1 MYPRPTKCMPPIVH
15 PTKCCTQ
22 FTSQEVVVPHI
33 HPSHNTLV
41 NHTNVKHVHYF
52 PQTQSVVNE
61 TSNQQFFGGAQQYPT
76 QVGGA
81 GYPGQV
87 AGAGYPGQ
95 VAGAGYPGQMGGY
108 PGQVAGAGYPGQ
120 GGYPGQ
126 VGGAGFPGQGG
137 YPGQVAGASYPG
149 HKGCGQGSCHTK
161 GAHQG
166 PNSGYFR

>member
-81 GYPGQV
+81 GYPGQ
-87 AGAGYPGQ
+87 
-95 VAGAGYPGQMGGY
+95 M
-108 PGQVAGAGYPGQ
+108 
-120 GGYPGQ
+120 
-126 VGGAGFPGQGG
+126 GG
-137 YPGQVAGASYPG
+137 YPGQVAGASYPV

>member
-87 AGAGYPGQ
+87 GGAGYPGQ
-95 VAGAGYPGQMGGY
+95 VAGAGYPGQVGGAGYPGQMGGYPGQMGGY
-108 PGQVAGAGYPGQ
+108 PGQVAGA
-120 GGYPGQ
+120 
-126 VGGAGFPGQGG
+126 G

>member
-95 VAGAGYPGQMGGY
+95 MGGYPGQVAGAGYPGQMGGY
-108 PGQVAGAGYPGQ
+108 PGQMA
-120 GGYPGQ
+120 
-126 VGGAGFPGQGG
+126 G

>member
-95 VAGAGYPGQMGGY
+95 VAGAGYPGQ
-108 PGQVAGAGYPGQ
+108 
-120 GGYPGQ
+120 
-126 VGGAGFPGQGG
+126 GG

>member
-81 GYPGQV
+81 GYLGQV

>member
-81 GYPGQV
+81 GYPGQ
-87 AGAGYPGQ
+87 
-95 VAGAGYPGQMGGY
+95 MGGY
-108 PGQVAGAGYPGQ
+108 PGQVAGA
-120 GGYPGQ
+120 
-126 VGGAGFPGQGG
+126 G

>member
-95 VAGAGYPGQMGGY
+95 MGGY

-120 GGYPGQ
+120 M
-126 VGGAGFPGQGG
+126 GG

>member
-81 GYPGQV
+81 GYPGQM
-87 AGAGYPGQ
+87 G
-95 VAGAGYPGQMGGY
+95 GAGYPGQM
-108 PGQVAGAGYPGQ
+108 

>member
-81 GYPGQV
+81 GYPGQ
-87 AGAGYPGQ
+87 
-95 VAGAGYPGQMGGY
+95 MGGY

-120 GGYPGQ
+120 
-126 VGGAGFPGQGG
+126 VAGAGYPGQGG

>member
-108 PGQVAGAGYPGQ
+108 PGQMA
-120 GGYPGQ
+120 
-126 VGGAGFPGQGG
+126 G

>member
-76 QVGGA
+76 QV
-81 GYPGQV
+81 

-120 GGYPGQ
+120 MGGYPGQ
-126 VGGAGFPGQGG
+126 MAG

>member
-95 VAGAGYPGQMGGY
+95 MGGYPGQVAGAGYPGQMGGY
-108 PGQVAGAGYPGQ
+108 PGQVAGA
-120 GGYPGQ
+120 
-126 VGGAGFPGQGG
+126 G

>member
-76 QVGGA
+76 QVGG
-81 GYPGQV
+81 
-87 AGAGYPGQ
+87 
-95 VAGAGYPGQMGGY
+95 GGY
-108 PGQVAGAGYPGQ
+108 PGQVAS
-120 GGYPGQ
+120 
-126 VGGAGFPGQGG
+126 
-137 YPGQVAGASYPG
+137 ASYPG

>member
-1 MYPRPTKCMPPIVH
+1 
-15 PTKCCTQ
+15 
-22 FTSQEVVVPHI
+22 
-33 HPSHNTLV
+33 
-41 NHTNVKHVHYF
+41 
-52 PQTQSVVNE
+52 
-61 TSNQQFFGGAQQYPT
+61 
-76 QVGGA
+76 

-95 VAGAGYPGQMGGY
+95 VAGAGY
-108 PGQVAGAGYPGQ
+108 
-120 GGYPGQ
+120 
-126 VGGAGFPGQGG
+126 PGQGG

>member
-81 GYPGQV
+81 GYPGQ
-87 AGAGYPGQ
+87 
-95 VAGAGYPGQMGGY
+95 M
-108 PGQVAGAGYPGQ
+108 
-120 GGYPGQ
+120 
-126 VGGAGFPGQGG
+126 GG

>member
-95 VAGAGYPGQMGGY
+95 VAGAGYPGQVAGAGY
-108 PGQVAGAGYPGQ
+108 PGQVAGAGY
-120 GGYPGQ
+120 
-126 VGGAGFPGQGG
+126 PGQGG

>member
-87 AGAGYPGQ
+87 
-95 VAGAGYPGQMGGY
+95 
-108 PGQVAGAGYPGQ
+108 
-120 GGYPGQ
+120 
-126 VGGAGFPGQGG
+126 GGAGFPGQGG